1 MKVLS
6 IDIIRR
12 KFDDLTV
19 TEVIQHIN
27 GVELRY
33 EINGERCI
41 EGMLL
46 DQEEFEKFVKGNAVE
61 LHKGEIIITKV
72 D

>member
-6 IDIIRR
+6 IDIVRR

-33 EINGERCI
+33 EINGEQCI
-41 EGMLL
+41 SGILL
-46 DQEEFEKFVKGNAVE
+46 DQNEFEKFVKGNTVE